1 MFISATSVQAEPFQV
16 SVTFELPFTAIAA
29 VVVPQ
34 PATEYLAVFKF
45 APSVQD
51 DPSHVSALTVV
62 GGTCPPNA
70 KAAVAE
76 PDDEDPN

>member
-1 MFISATSVQAEPFQV
+1 MLISATSVQAEPFQV
-16 SVTFELPFTAIAA
+16 SVAFEFPFTARAA

-34 PATEYLAVFKF
+34 PAIAVLAVFKF

-51 DPSHVSALTVV
+51 DPPHVSALAVD
-62 GGTCPPNA
+62 GFPPNA